1 MARAPQ
7 KAASGVITSKLCFSS
22 LVRCRL
28 RPESTSPT
36 WGLWNG
42 SAHALAS
49 PSPLNWLISVP
60 PIATSSM
67 ATRPIPRAPDER
79 IHREP
84 RRPPSPHLTPPA
96 FGSARHKARPHPIR
110 SSVRRSSHQAS
121 RSLCGGTEKMPH
133 GINSSEA
140 RET

>member
-1 MARAPQ
+1 MARTLVPQ
-7 KAASGVITSKLCFSS
+7 
-22 LVRCRL
+22 
-28 RPESTSPT
+28 
-36 WGLWNG
+36 
-42 SAHALAS
+42 
-49 PSPLNWLISVP
+49 
-60 PIATSSM
+60 
-67 ATRPIPRAPDER
+67 APDER

-140 RET
+140 RETWLRVKWIKNGAGLTNARGTAFNRTRYQYRLGRRQRQHQAPNTDAVQIRIGGAAPPRRG